1 MVFLAANEEV
11 RIMPRHFTSEEK
23 IEIEEKLLAAAKEL
37 FIQYGVSKT
46 NISDITDRAG
56 VGKGTF
62 YHFYKSKGDIYMRL
76 YWDDWN
82 IIHDSIDQQYMGR
95 KGKLENLI
103 LDYIYEN
110 RRQLFEH
117 PIIAGT
123 YERDA
128 LALISDKATKSR
140 LESFADH
147 AKRRLIAIINSWIEV
162 NNIDCGVSPEVLS
175 GMMRSISYLTYHKDE
190 VGEDIFSEVI
200 KKFALGI
207 SLVAVSKSEG

>member
-1 MVFLAANEEV
+1 
-11 RIMPRHFTSEEK
+11 MPRHFTSEEK
-23 IEIEEKLLAAAKEL
+23 IEIEARLLKAAKEL
-37 FIQYGVSKT
+37 FLQYGVSKT

-62 YHFYKSKGDIYMRL
+62 YLFYKSKGDIYMRL

-82 IIHDSIDQQYMGR
+82 AIHDSIDQHYMGK
-95 KGKLENLI
+95 KGRLEELI

-117 PIIAGT
+117 PIIANT

-128 LALISDKATKSR
+128 LALISDKATKNR

-147 AKRRLIAIINSWIEV
+147 AKSRLIAIINSWIDA
-162 NNIDCGVSPEVLS
+162 NGIDCAVSPEVLS

-190 VGEDIFSEVI
+190 VGEDIFDEVVQS
-200 KKFALGI
+200 FARGI
-207 SLVAVSKSEG
+207 SLVATCKADA